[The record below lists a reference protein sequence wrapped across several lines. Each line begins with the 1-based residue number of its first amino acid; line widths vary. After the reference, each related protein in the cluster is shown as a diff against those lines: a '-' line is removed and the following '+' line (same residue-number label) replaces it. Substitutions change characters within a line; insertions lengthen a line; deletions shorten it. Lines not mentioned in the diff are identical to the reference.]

1 MGLDIFVGGKKSDLT
16 KKTGHFRPWI
26 IGDGKIRHWE
36 KYGLDQK
43 NWTYSSSPIVNTD
56 IKKVFLHGIMTE

>member
-36 KYGLDQK
+36 KYELDQK
-43 NWTYSSSPIVNTD
+43 NWTFSSSPMSLD
-56 IKKVFLHGIMTE
+56 IMRSLMTVTSNF

>member
-36 KYGLDQK
+36 KYELDQK
-43 NWTYSSSPIVNTD
+43 NWTFSSSPSVIGG
-56 IKKVFLHGIMTE
+56 FLLLPI

>member
-1 MGLDIFVGGKKSDLT
+1 MGLDIFVGKKSDLT

-36 KYGLDQK
+36 KYELDQK
-43 NWTYSSSPIVNTD
+43 NWTYSSSPIKTGTLCRPNSEQPLACV
-56 IKKVFLHGIMTE
+56 